1 MKDTLQDLNT
11 VKMLLDPL
19 GLECSWN
26 SFECVVLKDNEAAA
40 AITLNNGICGYQAY
54 SATFSNPGIL
64 LNFLMRRIISFLFAD
79 ACVKNPYFGC
89 NSLEEAAVKADLIEM
104 HVKNR

>member
-11 VKMLLDPL
+11 VKMLLGPL

-26 SFECVVLKDNEAAA
+26 SFECVVLKDNKAAV
-40 AITLNNGICGYQAY
+40 AIALNNGICGHQAY
-54 SATFSNPGIL
+54 NATFSNPGIL

-79 ACVKNPYFGC
+79 ACVKNPYYGC
-89 NSLEEAAVKADLIEM
+89 KSLEEALVKCDMIFE
-104 HVKNR
+104 V